1 MLVRKLRIQVVALDS
16 VLKQGR
22 HIMTADERFKQAAIE
37 AGFPLDAEL
46 KAGGNYAPLV
56 RNGNDLYI
64 SGQLPRIG
72 DVVVV
77 MGRAGTDV
85 TVSEAQR
92 AARVCVLRA
101 LLILQRE
108 LGSLD
113 KVKSILRI
121 TVYVQSASDFTR
133 QSEVGDGA
141 SDLLRA
147 VLGPAGMHSRTS
159 IGVFQLPKNGT
170 VEVDMIACAL

>member
-1 MLVRKLRIQVVALDS
+1 
-16 VLKQGR
+16 
-22 HIMTADERFKQAAIE
+22 MTADERFKQAALE
-37 AGFPLDAEL
+37 AGLPLDTEL
-46 KAGGNYAPLV
+46 KAGGNYTHLV
-56 RNGNDLYI
+56 RNGNDLYV

-72 DVVVV
+72 DTVVV

-113 KVKSILRI
+113 KVKSVMRL

-133 QSEVGDGA
+133 QSVVGDGA
-141 SDLLRA
+141 SDVLRA
-147 VLGPAGMHSRTS
+147 VLGSAGLHTRTS

-170 VEVDMIACAL
+170 VEVDMIACAH

>member
-1 MLVRKLRIQVVALDS
+1 MS
-16 VLKQGR
+16 
-22 HIMTADERFKQAAIE
+22 ADERFKQAAAE
-37 AGFPLDAEL
+37 LGFPLDSEL
-46 KAGGNYAPLV
+46 KSGGNYAHLI

-72 DVVVV
+72 DNVVV

-92 AARVCVLRA
+92 AAKVCAVRC
-101 LLILQRE
+101 LLLLQRE
-108 LGSLD
+108 LGSLE

-141 SDLLRA
+141 SDLLKA
-147 VLGPAGMHSRTS
+147 VLGAAGVHSRTS

-170 VEVDMIACAL
+170 VEVDMIACAR

>member
-1 MLVRKLRIQVVALDS
+1 MN
-16 VLKQGR
+16 
-22 HIMTADERFKQAAIE
+22 ADERFKQAAIE
-37 AGFPLDAEL
+37 LGFSVDAEL
-46 KAGGNYAPLV
+46 KAGGNYVPLV

-72 DVVVV
+72 DIVVV

-92 AARVCVLRA
+92 AAKVCTLRA

-108 LGSLD
+108 LGSLE

-147 VLGPAGMHSRTS
+147 VLGPAGLHSRTS

-170 VEVDMIACAL
+170 VEVDMIACAHP

>member
-1 MLVRKLRIQVVALDS
+1 MS
-16 VLKQGR
+16 
-22 HIMTADERFKQAAIE
+22 ADERFKMAAAE
-37 AGFPLDAEL
+37 VGLPLDGEL
-46 KAGGNYAPLV
+46 KAGGNYTHLV

-64 SGQLPRIG
+64 SGQLPRLG
-72 DVVVV
+72 DTVAV

-92 AARVCVLRA
+92 GAKICALRA
-101 LLILQRE
+101 LALLQRE

-141 SDLLRA
+141 SDVLRA
-147 VLGPAGMHSRTS
+147 VLGPAGIHTRTS

-170 VEVDMIACAL
+170 VEVDMIACSVG